1 MAKSSFGTSVY
12 GPDTSFIEGA
22 GNIASMFDPRVE
34 AQAALNQAHRDY
46 YGNQGRL
53 AAANAVEA
61 ENRNNALSTDNLLA
75 AGYTPMEIAAFQGT
89 GTKSVTDL
97 FKGRNLYQGGRDITS
112 SDPNVQRAASFKL
125 GTPGATNANAAFNE
139 DQAAKIRAAELA
151 SKIAL
156 EQSKSVNVPLGN
168 TLVTLNPDGSATPRY
183 ESNINVGPGYTLVSP
198 TSTGVSTLFKS
209 DVPVK
214 NNVDNVRAAEN
225 KLALQ
230 DKLSTEIIAET
241 SAVDSTG
248 RNYVNQP
255 SQDQVRSI
263 SAYAVKLIEGGM
275 SPQDAKNQSAL
286 AHGVKLNPQSVVAET
301 TPGRLWGEN
310 NTGRYLLKGFHPP
323 VAETPATSN
332 LSNTVVPAVP
342 AQAVTAPAPATQ
354 SAPAVIKATTQAQID
369 NAPSGA
375 IIEVNGKRFRKP

>member
-1 MAKSSFGTSVY
+1 
-12 GPDTSFIEGA
+12 
-22 GNIASMFDPRVE
+22 MFNPK
-34 AQAALNQAHRDY
+34 AQAQGALMQAHSNY
-46 YGNQGRL
+46 YGNAAQNASAQARL
-53 AAANAVEA
+53 HAAEA
-61 ENRNNALSTDNLLA
+61 AGIEDQNNAYADSVLA
-75 AGYTPMEIAAFQGT
+75 DAGYTPM
-89 GTKSVTDL
+89 
-97 FKGRNLYQGGRDITS
+97 
-112 SDPNVQRAASFKL
+112 QRAA
-125 GTPGATNANAAFNE
+125 
-139 DQAAKIRAAELA
+139 IRAARSKSVADIFKGVNENTGAQYLINANGDANQIQTGLA
-151 SKIAL
+151 LTGQGSTAYGSNFAPNSDVATANKIAV
-156 EQSKSVNVPLGN
+156 EQGKPVNVPLGN
-168 TLVTLNPDGSATPRY
+168 TIVTLNPDGSATPRY
-183 ESNINVGPGYTLVSP
+183 ESNINVAPGHTIVSP

-209 DVPVK
+209 DVPSG
-214 NNVDNVRAAEN
+214 NVADPLRAAETS
-225 KLALQ
+225 LALQ
-230 DKLSTEIIAET
+230 DKLNKEIIAET

-248 RNYVNQP
+248 KNYVNQP
-255 SQDQVRSI
+255 TADQVRSI

-342 AQAVTAPAPATQ
+342 AQIVTAPAAAPAPATQ